1 MDLHFHVNHSGDAAR
16 VNGDSPILRQWPT
29 SGGLHEFKPDSSL
42 DRLIWDFFS
51 PGMQKTEWN
60 LGLGQ

>member
-16 VNGDSPILRQWPT
+16 LDGDPPTLRQWPT
-29 SGGLHEFKPDSSL
+29 SGGLHESKPNWFL
-42 DRLIWDFFS
+42 DRPDLAFPS
-51 PGMQKTEWN
+51 PAMQKTEWI